1 MTYSSVRNLLQCAT
15 CFVAF
20 RSSISLSYKR
30 RLVRR
35 EGQDLNAGR
44 KGGSAYRRYVG
55 SGPPADVLG
64 ITTRER
70 RAAMGDA
77 RIYNLALKWSTH
89 PLVSGISLW
98 ISRHG
103 PTSRPSTIR
112 SLLASAGASTVGPTA
127 NSTSAPSCRST
138 SCRLCWHTARP
149 LATRGLGTD

>member
-1 MTYSSVRNLLQCAT
+1 MRNLLCCLSLFDFAQC
-15 CFVAF
+15 
-20 RSSISLSYKR
+20 YKR

-35 EGQDLNAGR
+35 ESLNAGR

-138 SCRLCWHTARP
+138 SLSLASRGPSCRLCWHTHGP
-149 LATRGLGTD
+149 SPPEG